1 MDCALIAEQ
10 MPTDSGI
17 LSATKLP
24 FSPNGGE
31 IRHPRARQPWENVAQ
46 NRASPEGARFLGIQ
60 RRLAHPGISARW
72 GFSTHIPHPV
82 FNVSAAP
89 ILPSFPIHP
98 GKRYVRRVTHAD
110 VGSCW
115 VARPRIASSV
125 ILRLN

>member
-1 MDCALIAEQ
+1 MQSRNDPSLFWAK
-10 MPTDSGI
+10 TR
-17 LSATKLP
+17 SAAGTAGWLA
-24 FSPNGGE
+24 GE
-31 IRHPRARQPWENVAQ
+31 TPDTFKKAFHDWLTEIPVLN
-46 NRASPEGARFLGIQ
+46 
-60 RRLAHPGISARW
+60 
-72 GFSTHIPHPV
+72 THIPHPV

-115 VARPRIASSV
+115 VACPRIASSV